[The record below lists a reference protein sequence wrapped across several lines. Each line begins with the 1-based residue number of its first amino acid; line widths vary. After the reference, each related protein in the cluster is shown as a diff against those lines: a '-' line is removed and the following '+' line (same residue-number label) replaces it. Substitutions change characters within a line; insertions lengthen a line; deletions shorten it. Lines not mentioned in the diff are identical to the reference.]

1 MSARKPTKERIREK
15 MRSVKAKVK
24 WKAKAVAAVALVA
37 AISGCAS
44 SEPASRVTRAEY
56 GDIVVKISDSSNTTV
71 RLTLGDGALSS
82 SDSAGSTETNSAN
95 PTNTPDVKPDV
106 DVNVGGAS
114 GSGLGSAIT
123 SGIKAICGSDSTT
136 TASGSCSGGNCSE

>member
-15 MRSVKAKVK
+15 MRSVKSKVK
-24 WKAKAVAAVALVA
+24 GKAKAVSAVALVA
-37 AISGCAS
+37 AIAGCAS

-95 PTNTPDVKPDV
+95 PTNTTDIKPDV
-106 DVNVGGAS
+106 DVNTTGGKTAGVLETAISAGAS
-114 GSGLGSAIT
+114 LLKGSS
-123 SGIKAICGSDSTT
+123 SCSD
-136 TASGSCSGGNCSE
+136 GSCTDCKE